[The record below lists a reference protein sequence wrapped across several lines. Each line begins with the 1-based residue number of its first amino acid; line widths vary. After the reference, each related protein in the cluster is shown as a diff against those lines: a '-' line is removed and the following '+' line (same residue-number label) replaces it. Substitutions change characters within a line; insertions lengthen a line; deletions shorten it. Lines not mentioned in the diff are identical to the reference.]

1 MDFQV
6 MRATETWQQA
16 GAYYVRIQA
25 MARQHHI
32 TLREEFDE
40 HDTPDTK
47 YIVVLDDDFPVAT
60 CRLYELPEETE
71 GEGAPVRPMMFG
83 RIVVLPEYRK
93 QGLGRLVVT
102 EAEKWARELGCR
114 KAVLDS
120 RDVAV
125 GFYEK
130 LGYTADYS
138 RSVKGWTFDCIH
150 MEKMLDGAD
159 Q

>member
-1 MDFQV
+1 MDYKV

-25 MARQHHI
+25 MAKQYHI

-47 YIVVLDDDFPVAT
+47 YIVILDGDFPVAT
-60 CRLYELPEETE
+60 CRLYELPE
-71 GEGAPVRPMMFG
+71 APAMMLK
-83 RIVVLPEYRK
+83 RNDVLPEYRK

-102 EAEKWARELGCR
+102 EAEKWARELGCK

-130 LGYTADYS
+130 LGYTADHS
-138 RSVKGWTFDCIH
+138 RIVHGWTFTCVH
-150 MEKMLDGAD
+150 MEKSL
-159 Q
+159 

>member
-1 MDFQV
+1 M
-6 MRATETWQQA
+6 
-16 GAYYVRIQA
+16 RIQA
-25 MARQHHI
+25 MAKQYHI

-47 YIVVLDDDFPVAT
+47 YIVILDGDFPVAT
-60 CRLYELPEETE
+60 CRLYELPE
-71 GEGAPVRPMMFG
+71 APAMMLG

-102 EAEKWARELGCR
+102 EAEKWARELGCK

-130 LGYTADYS
+130 LGYTADHS
-138 RSVKGWTFDCIH
+138 RIVHGWTFTCVH
-150 MEKMLDGAD
+150 MEKSL
-159 Q
+159 

>member
-1 MDFQV
+1 MDHKV

-25 MARQHHI
+25 MAKQYHI

-47 YIVVLDDDFPVAT
+47 YIVILDGDFPVAT
-60 CRLYELPEETE
+60 CRLYELPE
-71 GEGAPVRPMMFG
+71 APAMMLG

-102 EAEKWARELGCR
+102 EAEKWARELGCK

-130 LGYTADYS
+130 LGYTADHS
-138 RSVKGWTFDCIH
+138 RIVHGWTFTCVH
-150 MEKMLDGAD
+150 MEKSL
-159 Q
+159 

>member
-1 MDFQV
+1 
-6 MRATETWQQA
+6 
-16 GAYYVRIQA
+16 
-25 MARQHHI
+25 
-32 TLREEFDE
+32 
-40 HDTPDTK
+40 
-47 YIVVLDDDFPVAT
+47 
-60 CRLYELPEETE
+60 
-71 GEGAPVRPMMFG
+71 MMFG

-93 QGLGRLVVT
+93 QGLDRLVVT
-102 EAEKWARELGCR
+102 EAEKWARELGGR

-138 RSVKGWTFDCIH
+138 RIVKGWIFDCIH
-150 MEKMLDGAD
+150 MEKVLDGAD